1 MHIILRDD
9 FQAILFFEPRTNR
22 QTHKSFN
29 ITNANDALMHNA
41 WNTDSDSF
49 DISILINK
57 LSDLIVDN
65 IIMNILDQP
74 AFLLNDLT
82 NQISDSVR

>member
-1 MHIILRDD
+1 
-9 FQAILFFEPRTNR
+9 
-22 QTHKSFN
+22 
-29 ITNANDALMHNA
+29 MHNA